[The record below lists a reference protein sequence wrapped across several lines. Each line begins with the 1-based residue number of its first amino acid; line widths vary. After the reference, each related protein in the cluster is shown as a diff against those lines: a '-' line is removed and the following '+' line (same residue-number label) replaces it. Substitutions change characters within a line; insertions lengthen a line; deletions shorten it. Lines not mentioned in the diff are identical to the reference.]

1 MNTKFSTSQTGAA
14 LVAVIVVLL
23 ILTSLLVA
31 ATRIIET
38 RLDLAAQAK
47 ASFEEE
53 VNIVS
58 HINNIAYLVAT
69 QRSTRVGISRGT
81 SEKGAMRAG
90 VDWMHQV
97 IGDEIR
103 VDGFEEKINRTSQVT
118 FSLQDEQGL
127 IPVNTPNNFWKAR
140 WLTALNINGIEQRKL
155 LDALIDYSDAD
166 NRKNPAG
173 AERAEYES
181 NDLPLPTNYLLQTC
195 TELNNVI
202 YWQAL
207 MESHPEILKQ
217 CSLSRRPSVNIN
229 AVPEELLR
237 LLWPNEADSVVRSR
251 ENGKWFANQFG
262 AAVSISEIGTF
273 QDDFVNFN
281 SGSRFIL
288 TYKIAGK
295 VKKRHM
301 LTRGEGILPPVVR
314 ENLPITAYQ
323 EGNSY

>member
-58 HINNIAYLVAT
+58 HVNNIAYLVAT
-69 QRSTRVGISRGT
+69 QRSTSAGISRGT
-81 SEKGAMRAG
+81 SEKGAMRLGA
-90 VDWMHQV
+90 DWMHQV
-97 IGDEIR
+97 IGDELR
-103 VDGFEEKINRTSQVT
+103 VDGFEEKINSTSPVT
-118 FSLQDEQGL
+118 YSLQDEQGL

-166 NRKNPAG
+166 NRKHPAG
-173 AERAEYES
+173 AEQAEYES
-181 NDLPLPTNYLLQTC
+181 NDLPPPTNYLLQTC

-202 YWQAL
+202 YWRTL
-207 MESHPEILKQ
+207 LENYPKMLGQ

-237 LLWPNEADSVVRSR
+237 LLWPNEADSVIRRR
-251 ENGKWFANQFG
+251 ENGKWFANQSS
-262 AAVSISEIGTF
+262 AAASVSEIGTF

-295 VKKRHM
+295 IEKRYM

-314 ENLPITAYQ
+314 ENLPIAAYQ
-323 EGNSY
+323 EDSNY

>member
-58 HINNIAYLVAT
+58 HVNNIAYLVAT

-81 SEKGAMRAG
+81 SEKGAMRSG

-127 IPVNTPNNFWKAR
+127 IPVNTSNNFWKER
-140 WLTALNINGIEQRKL
+140 WLDAFNINGIDKRRL
-155 LDALIDYSDAD
+155 LDSLIDYSDAD
-166 NRKNPAG
+166 DRKQPAG
-173 AERAEYES
+173 AEQAEYES
-181 NDLPLPTNYLLQTC
+181 NDLPPPTNYLLQTC

-202 YWQAL
+202 YWRTL
-207 MESHPEILKQ
+207 LENYPEMLGQ

-237 LLWPNEADSVVRSR
+237 LLWPNDAESVISARNNQR
-251 ENGKWFANQFG
+251 WFANQYS
-262 AAVSISEIGTF
+262 AAVSIREIGTF

-288 TYKIAGK
+288 TYKITGK
-295 VKKRHM
+295 IEKRYM

-314 ENLPITAYQ
+314 ENLPIAAYQ
-323 EGNSY
+323 EDSNY